1 MNKQKSKKKKLAAE
15 LKAKLNSPDYVAVSE
30 LLEYNDRYGD
40 MFPFIYGRKVNNS
53 VHSEERDNW
62 ILDMR
67 RKEKE
72 DKMIYEHELEP
83 TDWEEIINLI
93 ETRNKEKEENF
104 NKKRNEILERLNNQN
119 NLYYYWSDSYGR
131 DKKNRATCWVEY
143 KGMRGYVTF
152 MAKENGREYGLYIAE
167 NHPILDEFPFK
178 RGFYVID
185 TDKPIEYS
193 PPGYESDGGKENPNN
208 FHKWVEADDEITITL
223 EDGEKLVA
231 KEANRKQNTLNNKT
245 MAAAGSAK
253 GNLTAVKSKST
264 TPKENNLTAQSQNST
279 NIDNKQLTQILQKI
293 QEIEAK
299 IAKLEQTKTNSQQ
312 IQKLNQE
319 LQALEAQKQT
329 LSPSPSS
336 TENQN
341 NSNSKLANDTNPTSP
356 NSTSLYLIGGLV
368 IFGISALAIGY
379 FLGKKRKKSS

>member
-1 MNKQKSKKKKLAAE
+1 
-15 LKAKLNSPDYVAVSE
+15 
-30 LLEYNDRYGD
+30 
-40 MFPFIYGRKVNNS
+40 
-53 VHSEERDNW
+53 
-62 ILDMR
+62 MR

-83 TDWEEIINLI
+83 ADWEEIVNLI
-93 ETRNKEKEENF
+93 KTRNKEKEENF

-119 NLYYYWSDSYGR
+119 NLYYYWSDAYGR
-131 DKKNRATCWVEY
+131 DKKNKTTCWVEY
-143 KGMRGYVTF
+143 KGMRGYTTF

-178 RGFYVID
+178 RGFYTID

-193 PPGYESDGGKENPNN
+193 PPGYESAGGEDNPNN

-223 EDGEKLVA
+223 ENGEKLVA
-231 KEANRKQNTLNNKT
+231 KEASRKQNTPNKKT
-245 MAAAGSAK
+245 MEAAGSAK

-264 TPKENNLTAQSQNST
+264 TPKAENNLTAAQSQSST
-279 NIDNKQLTQILQKI
+279 NPADNKQLTQILQKI

-319 LQALEAQKQT
+319 LQALEVQKKT
-329 LSPSPSS
+329 LTPSPSS
-336 TENQN
+336 TESP
-341 NSNSKLANDTNPTSP
+341 NSSSSKLANDNNPASP
-356 NSTSLYLIGGLV
+356 NITPLIFNWWFSYFRYFS
-368 IFGISALAIGY
+368 FGDWLFSW
-379 FLGKKRKKSS
+379 